1 MTHTRNYFDLRIFR
15 KREGKEEISE
25 HKVCQRRERGI
36 NKGIKGFK
44 KRCTRARE
52 KSLFQKDFSQVVA
65 VQLQTTIE
73 ISVEEVCES
82 N

>member
-1 MTHTRNYFDLRIFR
+1 MTHTRNYFYLRSFR
-15 KREGKEEISE
+15 KRECKEEISE

-52 KSLFQKDFSQVVA
+52 KSLF
-65 VQLQTTIE
+65 
-73 ISVEEVCES
+73 
-82 N
+82 